1 MNNLET
7 FPSNNKYFDT
17 DNREE
22 KHFEKFYGRSQQS
35 DEITFTLTTNESNNE
50 SKLKAFSRAIELN
63 QREKDFCIVAI
74 KNLLKKNRYSEL
86 SLDLA
91 EEVITEE
98 EFDQEIDRNPQKYT
112 IDINYLESKMEAKII
127 ANIVSKISENLTVD
141 EVSEIFSVDSDDL
154 EKKLSNLSK
163 LDY

>member
-1 MNNLET
+1 MNNLVT

-17 DNREE
+17 DSREE

-35 DEITFTLTTNESNNE
+35 DEITFTLTTNE

-74 KNLLKKNRYSEL
+74 KNLLKKNRFSEL